1 MTEPVVVTPEMVVH
15 AVAFDIAGSLAVGST
30 EGKRM
35 VEQAVVT
42 VYGLLHG
49 HLRGRVP
56 MPPPPDLVAV
66 LRAAGTR
73 YTLMLLKVLRSGPQE
88 PVEAYALE
96 WPTFTGWSFPE
107 LVVLARYRQ
116 RTAYPTVRP
125 FPLLQVRHSSCRL
138 PTVSAPPSAHG
149 IT

>member
-1 MTEPVVVTPEMVVH
+1 M
-15 AVAFDIAGSLAVGST
+15 ST
-30 EGKRM
+30 EDNKRTA
-35 VEQAVVT
+35 EQAVKV
-42 VYGLLHG
+42 VYGLMHG

-56 MPPPPDLVAV
+56 LPLPPDLVAV

-73 YTLMLLKVLRSGPQE
+73 YALMLLKVLRTGPQE